1 MPRLNFPF
9 EALQK
14 LLIPLFVIAVVVIVG
29 MSIVLQGQKAQIER
43 LHHQLKA
50 SQEETAQQTSKSDEL
65 SQHMAGLQTERK
77 GLEERVASLKTQ
89 LSASTTDLEQART
102 QFEELRTRY
111 DRVEGERAKLQ
122 EQVATLTSERNTS
135 QQSVQRLQQSSSELA
150 RSLARMRERLAMVE
164 RDYRQA
170 MEKISQI
177 ESVPTQ
183 SLDLGVP
190 AGVAP
195 TPSVELP
202 TTGGAPSRRIGE
214 VNTSTRSQISSVPGA
229 VELPPIIVRSN
240 QAGMLMTVRAR
251 VLEVNDPHNFVVLDK
266 GSEDGVRV
274 GMTFDLLRGAG
285 MVGKATVI
293 RVRPQLSACNVI
305 RAKTPGLLQTGDVAV
320 QSGSGSP

>member
-9 EALQK
+9 ETLQK
-14 LLIPLFVIAVVVIVG
+14 LIMPLFVIAVVVIVG
-29 MSIVLQGQKAQIER
+29 MSIVLQGQKGQIEQ
-43 LHHQLKA
+43 LHRQLKA
-50 SQEETAQQTSKSDEL
+50 SQEETTQQKSKSAEL
-65 SQHMAGLQTERK
+65 GQQLTGLQTERK
-77 GLEERVASLKTQ
+77 GLEERLVSLKTQ
-89 LSASTTDLEQART
+89 LTASATDLEQTRT

-111 DRVEGERAKLQ
+111 DRVEGERSKLQ
-122 EQVATLTSERNTS
+122 EQVATLTGERDAS
-135 QQSVQRLQQSSSELA
+135 QQSVQRLQQSSAELA

-170 MEKISQI
+170 MDKISQI
-177 ESVPTQ
+177 EAVPTQ

-195 TPSVELP
+195 TPSVALP
-202 TTGGAPSRRIGE
+202 TTDGTSSRRTGE
-214 VNTSTRSQISSVPGA
+214 MKSSALPQVSSVAGA
-229 VELPPIIVRSN
+229 VELPPIIVRSD

-274 GMTFDLLRGAG
+274 GMMFNLLRGAG
-285 MVGKATVI
+285 MVGKATVV

-305 RAKTPGLLQTGDVAV
+305 RAKTPGLLQIGDVAV
-320 QSGSGSP
+320 QSGSTP